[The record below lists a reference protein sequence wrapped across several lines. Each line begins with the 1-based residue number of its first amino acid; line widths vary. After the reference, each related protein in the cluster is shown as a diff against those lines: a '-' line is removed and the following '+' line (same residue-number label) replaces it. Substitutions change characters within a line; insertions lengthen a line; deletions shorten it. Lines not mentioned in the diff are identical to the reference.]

1 MKTTM
6 SLIRS
11 IASTVLLH
19 NSLNGNT
26 SVPPENPH
34 CLVLIIVYYSCPSRS
49 NQVIAVTFCL
59 CFVARVNDKDWHAVK
74 VLILLIYMLA
84 MQKFNIPSNNI
95 IKFFNSL
102 NTVSSR
108 NNFLLLL
115 PPVLCKL
122 NIILLAG
129 NYTYLVTKISGY
141 V

>member
-26 SVPPENPH
+26 SVPPESPH
-34 CLVLIIVYYSCPSRS
+34 CLVLVIVYYSCPSRG
-49 NQVIAVTFCL
+49 NQVIAVIFCL

-102 NTVSSR
+102 NIVSSR

-129 NYTYLVTKISGY
+129 NYTYLVTNISSY